1 MLTTPALIQFLQ
13 LREGFR
19 KQAYD
24 DANPHVTLTEEIE
37 IEGTLTIG
45 YGTTRYPD
53 GTPVAWHD
61 TVSKSEAVD
70 YLQHYIRETIEPA
83 LENLIHVPLAG
94 CQYDA
99 LGSCIYQYG
108 EGEVA
113 SWNLIRLINRGADW
127 EDIANEW
134 LDGTV
139 MWLGEPL
146 FFARRIME
154 LFMFLGLDW
163 RAGENVP
170 TLTNPVIAA
179 ERMGFDGTL
188 PKPDPIVDPD
198 LFNELEIPK
207 MKPITDP
214 TPETPITTRDANWMQ
229 LESLKTGR
237 PIDYGVPIAP
247 VGNKPL
253 SINTKQAEEVPYGID
268 PKAGMQ
274 PKEEADR
281 VIRYVKKKQGE
292 ELERWGKGL
301 TLATGMAATANEF
314 AGETNSFLDT
324 LGTTGLILLGLA
336 FGLGAL
342 WWIAGFVRKK
352 YNERKEVEAEINAV
366 QGIY

>member
-24 DANPHVTLTEEIE
+24 DANPHVTLTEETD

-53 GTPVAWHD
+53 GAPVSWHD

-188 PKPDPIVDPD
+188 PKPDPIVDPG

-214 TPETPITTRDANWMQ
+214 TPETPIITSDANWMQ

-268 PKAGMQ
+268 PKKGLK
-274 PKEEADR
+274 PKEEAE
-281 VIRYVKKKQGE
+281 RYQRAVKKEKGIEMKKIGE
-292 ELERWGKGL
+292 VL
-301 TLATGMAATANEF
+301 TVATGIAASANVASTEVRTF
-314 AGETNSFLDT
+314 FG
-324 LGTTGLILLGLA
+324 
-336 FGLGAL
+336 GLGQIGYTLLFAAL
-342 WWIAGFVRKK
+342 FIGVAYWAVGRFREW
-352 YNERKEVEAEINAV
+352 YNERKEVEAEIDAT
-366 QGIY
+366 QGLY